1 MFIDTHCH
9 LNIMG
14 KKEFDTL
21 LHADHFVAIE
31 QIINQ
36 AKAAGVGAIVN
47 VGTSLPESINSI
59 EIAKRF
65 KNVYAAVA
73 LHPCDCTES
82 WKEDF
87 EAIKKLVIKK
97 EENKIV
103 AIGEIGLDF
112 YHKPFVRQRQED
124 VFKAQIELALEFN
137 LPLSFHVREAG
148 DEFLKVLEEYVKEIK
163 NGVIHCF
170 SQKADFAKIVVDWGL
185 FVGIDA
191 PIGYPKNEWLREVV
205 AGIPLDHI
213 VLETDAPFLP
223 PVEYRGKQN
232 TPVYLPLFAKIVA
245 DIKGVSL
252 EELERL
258 TTINAIEL
266 FDLPVNE

>member
-9 LNIMG
+9 LNIMA

-21 LHADHFVAIE
+21 LLPE
-31 QIINQ
+31 QFTIIQQIVDQ
-36 AKAAGVGAIVN
+36 AKMSGVGAIVN
-47 VGTSLPESINSI
+47 VGTSLPESINSV
-59 EIAKRF
+59 EIAKKF
-65 KNVYAAVA
+65 QHVYAAVA
-73 LHPCDCTES
+73 LHPCDCTDS
-82 WKEDF
+82 WKKDF
-87 EAIKKLVIKK
+87 EEIKKLVIRK

-103 AIGEIGLDF
+103 AIGETGLDF
-112 YHKPFVRQRQED
+112 YHKPFEKQRQQD
-124 VFKAQIELALEFN
+124 AFKAQIELALEFN

-191 PIGYPKNEWLREVV
+191 PIGYPKNDWLREVV
-205 AGIPLDHI
+205 AGIPLDNI

-232 TPVYLPLFAKIVA
+232 SPVYLPLFAKIIA
-245 DIKGVSL
+245 DLKGISL
-252 EELERL
+252 EELEKV
-258 TTINAIEL
+258 TTMNAITL
-266 FDLPVNE
+266 FDLPLSE